1 MPATNRATQLLS
13 VGLGIAGLLAATT
26 AVAAAKASATGT
38 GGTSAGSGSTSAAQA
53 SYGQPVPT
61 TVGSTLGSLILT
73 PASVAAGQPT
83 VASGT
88 LAASDAGQP
97 VALEIESKPG
107 IWVAAATST
116 VAPDGSYSVSWIAKG
131 VGTFA
136 LRVVSGALASATASI
151 GTPQSTLVILKSVIA
166 TWYGPGLYG
175 RRTACGE
182 KLTRNI
188 VGVAN
193 RKLACGTPVTLYYG
207 GKELTVPVIDRG
219 PYANGASL
227 DLTSATAQELGITET
242 VSLGYSFV
250 RGQTIAPLYWYPN
263 GATGPSGSSG
273 SSGNTG
279 PSAPAGATGATSTI
293 SGGATAPA

>member
-1 MPATNRATQLLS
+1 MPATHRATHVLS
-13 VGLGIAGLLAATT
+13 VGLAVAGLLAATT
-26 AVAAAKASATGT
+26 AVAAAKSAS

-73 PASVAAGQPT
+73 PASVAAGQP
-83 VASGT
+83 
-88 LAASDAGQP
+88 
-97 VALEIESKPG
+97 VALEIQSKPG

-116 VAPDGSYSVSWIAKG
+116 VAPDGSYSIPWIAKG
-131 VGTFA
+131 VGTYA
-136 LRVVSGALASATASI
+136 MRVVSGALASSAAASI

-166 TWYGPGLYG
+166 TWYGPGMYG

-182 KLTRNI
+182 KLTRYI

-193 RKLACGTPVTLYYG
+193 RKLPCGTPVTLNYAG
-207 GKELTVPVIDRG
+207 RELTVPVIDRG
-219 PYANGASL
+219 PYANGATF

-242 VSLGYSFV
+242 VSVGYSFV

-273 SSGNTG
+273 ASGNTG
-279 PSAPAGATGATSTI
+279 PTAPAGATGATGTD

>member
-1 MPATNRATQLLS
+1 MPATHRATHALS
-13 VGLGIAGLLAATT
+13 VGLAVAGLLAATT
-26 AVAAAKASATGT
+26 AVAAAKSAS

-83 VASGT
+83 MASGT

-97 VALEIESKPG
+97 VALEIQSKPG

-116 VAPDGSYSVSWIAKG
+116 VAPDGSYSIPWIAKG
-131 VGTFA
+131 VGTYA
-136 LRVVSGALASATASI
+136 MRVVSGALVSSAASI
-151 GTPQSTLVILKSVIA
+151 STPQSTLVILKSVIA

-182 KLTRNI
+182 KLTRYI

-193 RKLACGTPVTLYYG
+193 RKLRCGTPVTLYYAG
-207 GKELTVPVIDRG
+207 RELTVPVIDRG
-219 PYANGASL
+219 PYANGASF

-242 VSLGYSFV
+242 VSVGYSFV

-273 SSGNTG
+273 ASGNTG
-279 PSAPAGATGATSTI
+279 STAPAGPTGATGTV
-293 SGGATAPA
+293 SGGAAAPA

>member
-1 MPATNRATQLLS
+1 MPATNRATHALS
-13 VGLGIAGLLAATT
+13 VGLAVAGLLAATT
-26 AVAAAKASATGT
+26 AVAAAKSST

-73 PASVAAGQPT
+73 PASVAAGQST
-83 VASGT
+83 MASGT

-97 VALEIESKPG
+97 VALEIQSKPG
-107 IWVAAATST
+107 IWVAAAAST
-116 VAPDGSYSVSWIAKG
+116 VAPDGSYSIPWIAKG
-131 VGTFA
+131 VGTYA
-136 LRVVSGALASATASI
+136 MRVVSGALASSAASI
-151 GTPQSTLVILKSVIA
+151 STPQSTLVILKSVIA

-182 KLTRNI
+182 KLTRYI

-193 RKLACGTPVTLYYG
+193 RTLRCGTPVTLYYAG
-207 GKELTVPVIDRG
+207 RELTVPVIDRG
-219 PYANGASL
+219 PYANGASF
-227 DLTSATAQELGITET
+227 DLTSATAQELGIKET
-242 VSLGYSFV
+242 VSVGYSFV

-273 SSGNTG
+273 ASGNTG
-279 PSAPAGATGATSTI
+279 PTAPAGPTSATGTV

>member
-1 MPATNRATQLLS
+1 MPATHRATHVLS
-13 VGLGIAGLLAATT
+13 VGLAVAGLLAATT
-26 AVAAAKASATGT
+26 AVAAAKSAS

-97 VALEIESKPG
+97 VALEIQSKPG

-116 VAPDGSYSVSWIAKG
+116 VAPDGSYSIPWIAKG
-131 VGTFA
+131 VGTYA
-136 LRVVSGALASATASI
+136 MRVVSGALASSAAASI

-166 TWYGPGLYG
+166 TWYGPGMYG

-182 KLTRNI
+182 KLTRYI

-193 RKLACGTPVTLYYG
+193 RKLPCGTPVTLNYAG
-207 GKELTVPVIDRG
+207 RELTVPVIDRG
-219 PYANGASL
+219 PYANGATF

-242 VSLGYSFV
+242 VSVGYSFV

-273 SSGNTG
+273 ASGNTG
-279 PSAPAGATGATSTI
+279 PTAPAGATGATGTD

>member
-1 MPATNRATQLLS
+1 MPATHRATHALS
-13 VGLGIAGLLAATT
+13 VGLALAGLLATTT
-26 AVAAAKASATGT
+26 AVAGAKSNATSN
-38 GGTSAGSGSTSAAQA
+38 GGTSAASGSTSAAQA

-61 TVGSTLGSLILT
+61 TVGSTLGSLVLT

-83 VASGT
+83 FATGT

-97 VALEIESKPG
+97 VALEIQSKPG

-116 VAPDGSYSVSWIAKG
+116 VAPDGSYSIPWIAKG
-131 VGTFA
+131 VGTYA
-136 LRVVSGALASATASI
+136 MRVVSGALASAAASI
-151 GTPQSTLVILKSVIA
+151 SSPQSTLVILKSVIA

-182 KLTRNI
+182 RLTRYI

-193 RKLACGTPVTLYYG
+193 RKLPCGTPVTLYYAG
-207 GKELTVPVIDRG
+207 RELTVPVIDRG
-219 PYANGASL
+219 PYANGASF

-242 VSLGYSFV
+242 VSVGYSFIS
-250 RGQTIAPLYWYPN
+250 GQKIAPLYWYPN
-263 GATGPSGSSG
+263 GATGPSGA
-273 SSGNTG
+273 SGNTG
-279 PSAPAGATGATSTI
+279 TTAPVGATGTTGVD